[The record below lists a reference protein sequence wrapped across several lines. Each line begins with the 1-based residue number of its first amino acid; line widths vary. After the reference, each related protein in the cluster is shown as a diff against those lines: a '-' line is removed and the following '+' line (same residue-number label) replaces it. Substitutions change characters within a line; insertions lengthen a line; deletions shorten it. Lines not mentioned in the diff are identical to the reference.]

1 MKQTLHKLL
10 CALLVLT
17 MLCSMVPAVF
27 ADDPVTPGPGEH
39 THTWGAW
46 VSNGDGTHT
55 RTCTDETCGAT
66 EDGKCDG
73 APVSIGDGQHQ
84 HKCASCNAF
93 YGAPE
98 NCSGEFVSIG
108 NGQHQHE
115 CAACKELYN
124 APEACVDLTGEIE
137 GTPDGLCDVC
147 GAQMPADE
155 EKQIVSFA
163 PVAGI
168 TVDFGTAQSDLPL
181 QRVVYGYTAGQTR
194 VECSVSWSC
203 SNYDANK
210 PGTYTFTGSITLPD
224 GYTLATDVSAT
235 VSVEVKVSGEFTIDL
250 TSASRNVS
258 VGSTLDIPATIK
270 QSGKAVTDLTGL
282 NVSWKVDETQLAT
295 ISGKYGYYNR
305 GAVGVLSADACKSVS
320 GTNVKVT
327 ATLTRGTEVLDTAD
341 ITVKI
346 IPASAST
353 IKVNAANGGVVFG
366 ESAFYSALGYG
377 LGGKLGYVTFELPSS
392 SKGVLYTDS
401 SRYASRLT
409 SGNKCYY
416 NPRYTASVID
426 LDNVYFE
433 VADKFTG
440 SVVTLSYTAYNAA
453 GYVIATGTIDVSLST
468 ATIKY
473 TTDAGGKVTFNEDD
487 FRSVLRANYAGSALS
502 YVQFDMSKAVF
513 GNSYTGNG
521 KYGHLYIDST
531 LTTKLTESNDD
542 NAKFVYNYRSSSAS
556 RYDYDLDDVTYV
568 AGSATGKY
576 TVTIPFVAYGTGY
589 EVVSG
594 LVEIV
599 VDETD
604 LFTIGYTGTDFRA
617 VTKELAETYKN
628 AAYIMFELPEEG
640 TLYYNYDAINSYGH
654 KVRSSYAYY
663 LSPGSRDEY
672 DLDDVFFV
680 PAAGQTKATIRF
692 DVYSGKTKVDSGS
705 VTFSVKGK
713 TSSSVFTDVT
723 YANTGSW
730 AADAVDFMNANS
742 LIYGTGKNHFNPTGT
757 MTRGDL
763 VLILYRL
770 AGRPSVSG
778 VKNPF
783 ADVKSSDYYY
793 DAVLWAYANSVVNG
807 TGRSTFSPKKNVTRE
822 QLAAIL
828 YRYSGTPTT
837 SGRLTSFTD
846 ADNVSSYATNAMKWA
861 VGAGIITGSGSKL
874 DPQGSATRAQV
885 AAMLHRYLTK

>member
-10 CALLVLT
+10 CVLLVLT

-27 ADDPVTPGPGEH
+27 ADDPVDPVEHTDEHQLVYTQSETEGQHHVTCSVSGCNFKPVDEPCEPGEAH
-39 THTWGAW
+39 WLSGTETHVTICVKCSGV
-46 VSNGDGTHT
+46 VSSASCAKEYTPSTAGKHNLECPVCHHVYDEADCVDEDENG
-55 RTCTDETCGAT
+55 TCDLCGA
-66 EDGKCDG
+66 
-73 APVSIGDGQHQ
+73 A
-84 HKCASCNAF
+84 
-93 YGAPE
+93 
-98 NCSGEFVSIG
+98 
-108 NGQHQHE
+108 
-115 CAACKELYN
+115 
-124 APEACVDLTGEIE
+124 
-137 GTPDGLCDVC
+137 
-147 GAQMPADE
+147 MPADE
-155 EKQIVSFA
+155 EQQIVAFA

-168 TVDFGTAQSDLPL
+168 TVDLGTAQSDLPL
-181 QRVVYGYTAGQTR
+181 QSVVYGYTAGQTR
-194 VECSVSWSC
+194 VECAVSWSC
-203 SNYDANK
+203 SDYDANK
-210 PGTYTFTGSITLPD
+210 PGTYTFTGTITLPD
-224 GYTLATDVSAT
+224 GYTLATGVSAT
-235 VSVEVKVSGEFTIDL
+235 VYVDVKVSSEFTIDL
-250 TSASRNVS
+250 TAASRSVS

-270 QSGKAVTDLTGL
+270 QSGKIVTDLTGL
-282 NVSWKVDETQLAT
+282 SVSWKVDETQLAT
-295 ISGKYGYYNR
+295 VSGKYGYYNR
-305 GAVGVLSADACKSVS
+305 GTVGVLSADACKSVS

-327 ATLTRGTEVLDTAD
+327 ATLTRDTEVLDTAD

-346 IPASAST
+346 VPASAST
-353 IKVNAANGGVVFG
+353 IKVNAASGGVVFG

-392 SKGVLYTDS
+392 SNGILYTDS

-440 SVVTLSYTAYNAA
+440 SVITLSYTAYDAA

-473 TTDAGGKVTFNEDD
+473 TTDAAGKVTFNEAD
-487 FRSVLRANYAGSALS
+487 FRSVLRANYVGSTLS

-513 GNSYTGNG
+513 GNSYTGSG
-521 KYGHLYIDST
+521 KYGYLYVDST

-599 VDETD
+599 VGETD

-628 AAYIMFELPEEG
+628 TAYIMFELPEEG

-663 LSPGSRDEY
+663 LSPSSRDEY

-705 VTFSVKGK
+705 VTFSIKGK

-783 ADVKSSDYYY
+783 TDVKSSDYYY

>member
-27 ADDPVTPGPGEH
+27 ADDPVDPVEHTDEHQLVYTQSETEGQHHVTCSVSGCNFTPVDEPCVPGEAHWVDGTETHVTICVKCSGVVSSASCAKEYTPSTPGKHNLECPVCHHVYDE
-39 THTWGAW
+39 ADC
-46 VSNGDGTHT
+46 VDEDENG
-55 RTCTDETCGAT
+55 TCDRCGA
-66 EDGKCDG
+66 
-73 APVSIGDGQHQ
+73 A
-84 HKCASCNAF
+84 
-93 YGAPE
+93 
-98 NCSGEFVSIG
+98 
-108 NGQHQHE
+108 
-115 CAACKELYN
+115 
-124 APEACVDLTGEIE
+124 
-137 GTPDGLCDVC
+137 
-147 GAQMPADE
+147 MPADE
-155 EKQIVSFA
+155 EQQIVVFA

-168 TVDFGTAQSDLPL
+168 TVDLGTAQSDLPL
-181 QRVVYGYTAGQTR
+181 QSVVYGYTAGQTR
-194 VECSVSWSC
+194 VECAVSWSC
-203 SNYDANK
+203 SDYDANK
-210 PGTYTFTGSITLPD
+210 PGTYTFTGTVTLPD
-224 GYTLATDVSAT
+224 GYTLATGVSAT
-235 VSVEVKVSGEFTIDL
+235 VYVDVKVSSEFTIDL
-250 TSASRNVS
+250 TAASRSVS

-270 QSGKAVTDLTGL
+270 QSGKIVTDLTGL
-282 NVSWKVDETQLAT
+282 SVSWKVDETQLAT
-295 ISGKYGYYNR
+295 VSGKYGYYNR
-305 GAVGVLSADACKSVS
+305 GTVGVLSADACKSVS

-346 IPASAST
+346 VPASAST
-353 IKVNAANGGVVFG
+353 IKVNAAGGGVVFG

-392 SKGVLYTDS
+392 SNGILYTDS

-416 NPRYTASVID
+416 NPRYTTSVID

-440 SVVTLSYTAYNAA
+440 SVITLSYTAYDAA
-453 GYVIATGTIDVSLST
+453 GYVIATGAIDVSLST

-473 TTDAGGKVTFNEDD
+473 TTDAAGKVTFNEDD
-487 FRSVLRANYAGSALS
+487 FRSVLRANYAGSTLS

-513 GNSYTGNG
+513 GNSYTGSG
-521 KYGHLYIDST
+521 KYGYLYVDST
-531 LTTKLTESNDD
+531 LTTKLTESNGD

-599 VDETD
+599 VGETD

-617 VTKELAETYKN
+617 ATKELAETYKN

-663 LSPGSRDEY
+663 LSPSSRDEY

-705 VTFSVKGK
+705 VTFSIKGK

-742 LIYGTGKNHFNPTGT
+742 LIYGTGKNRFNPTGT

-783 ADVKSSDYYY
+783 TDVKSSDYYY

-846 ADNVSSYATNAMKWA
+846 AGNVSSYATNAMKWA

>member
-210 PGTYTFTGSITLPD
+210 PGTYIFTGTIALPD

>member
-1 MKQTLHKLL
+1 MPPAETKTIIKFDP
-10 CALLVLT
+10 LT
-17 MLCSMVPAVF
+17 MIEK
-27 ADDPVTPGPGEH
+27 PV
-39 THTWGAW
+39 
-46 VSNGDGTHT
+46 
-55 RTCTDETCGAT
+55 
-66 EDGKCDG
+66 
-73 APVSIGDGQHQ
+73 
-84 HKCASCNAF
+84 
-93 YGAPE
+93 
-98 NCSGEFVSIG
+98 
-108 NGQHQHE
+108 
-115 CAACKELYN
+115 
-124 APEACVDLTGEIE
+124 
-137 GTPDGLCDVC
+137 
-147 GAQMPADE
+147 
-155 EKQIVSFA
+155 
-163 PVAGI
+163 
-168 TVDFGTAQSDLPL
+168 GTAQENLGLPSSVTGTYIENGEKKTTDFTVSDDW
-181 QRVVYGYTAGQTR
+181 TCTT
-194 VECSVSWSC
+194 
-203 SNYDANK
+203 YDANK
-210 PGTYTFTGSITLPD
+210 PGIYIFTGTIALPD
-224 GYTLATDVSAT
+224 GYTLATGVSST
-235 VSVEVKVSGEFTIDL
+235 VSVEVKISGEFTIDL

-270 QSGKAVTDLTGL
+270 QSGKTVTDLTGL

-730 AADAVDFMNANS
+730 AADADDFMNANS

-783 ADVKSSDYYY
+783 TDVKSSDYYY

>member
-10 CALLVLT
+10 CVLLVLT

-27 ADDPVTPGPGEH
+27 ADDPVDPVEHTDEHQLVYTQSETEGQHHVTCSVSGCNFKPVDEQCEPGEAHWLSGTETHVTICVKCSGVVSSASCAKEYTPSTPGKHNLECPVCHHVYDE
-39 THTWGAW
+39 ADC
-46 VSNGDGTHT
+46 VDEDENG
-55 RTCTDETCGAT
+55 TCDRCGA
-66 EDGKCDG
+66 
-73 APVSIGDGQHQ
+73 A
-84 HKCASCNAF
+84 
-93 YGAPE
+93 
-98 NCSGEFVSIG
+98 
-108 NGQHQHE
+108 
-115 CAACKELYN
+115 
-124 APEACVDLTGEIE
+124 
-137 GTPDGLCDVC
+137 
-147 GAQMPADE
+147 MPADE
-155 EKQIVSFA
+155 EQQIVVFA

-168 TVDFGTAQSDLPL
+168 TVDLGTAQSDLPL
-181 QRVVYGYTAGQTR
+181 QSVVYGYTAGQTR
-194 VECSVSWSC
+194 VECAVSWSC

-210 PGTYTFTGSITLPD
+210 PGTYTFTGTITLPD
-224 GYTLATDVSAT
+224 GYTLATGVSAT
-235 VSVEVKVSGEFTIDL
+235 VYVDVKVSGEFTIDL
-250 TSASRNVS
+250 TAASRSVS

-270 QSGKAVTDLTGL
+270 QSGKIVTDLTGL
-282 NVSWKVDETQLAT
+282 SVSWKVDETQLAT
-295 ISGKYGYYNR
+295 VSGKYGYYNR
-305 GAVGVLSADACKSVS
+305 GTVGVLSADACKSVS

-346 IPASAST
+346 VPASAST
-353 IKVNAANGGVVFG
+353 IKVNAASGGVVFG

-392 SKGVLYTDS
+392 SSGILYTDS

-440 SVVTLSYTAYNAA
+440 NRISLSYTAYDAA
-453 GYVIATGTIDVSLST
+453 GYVIATGAIDVSLST

-473 TTDAGGKVTFNEDD
+473 TTDAAGKVTFNKDD
-487 FRSVLRANYAGSALS
+487 FRSVLRANYVGSTLS

-513 GNSYTGNG
+513 GNSYTGSG
-521 KYGHLYIDST
+521 KYGYLYVDST
-531 LTTKLTESNDD
+531 LTTKLTESNGD

-599 VDETD
+599 VGETD

-663 LSPGSRDEY
+663 LSPSSRDEY

-705 VTFSVKGK
+705 VTFSIKGK

-783 ADVKSSDYYY
+783 TDVKSSDYYY